1 MSSIKFDPDAIRALA
16 NILTDTGLTEIEI
29 TDKDSRIRVARA
41 PAQVVAQSA
50 YAPAYAPPPA
60 APAETPAPA
69 APAPAL
75 ADLSAHPGAVKSPMV
90 GVAYLSAEPGATPFV
105 VPGQT
110 VTEGQTLLLIE
121 AMKTYNQIKAPKAGT
136 VSQILVRSGAP
147 VEYGE
152 VLILLDA

>member
-1 MSSIKFDPDAIRALA
+1 MSSIKFDAEAIRVLA

-29 TDKDSRIRVARA
+29 SEKDSRVRVVRA
-41 PAQVVAQSA
+41 PAQIVAQTA
-50 YAPAYAPPPA
+50 YAPAPA
-60 APAETPAPA
+60 AGAPA
-69 APAPAL
+69 APAAAPAAAAP

-90 GVAYLSAEPGATPFV
+90 GVAYLSAEPGAAPFV
-105 VPGQT
+105 VPGQA

-136 VSQILVRSGAP
+136 VSRVLVNSGSP

-152 VLILLDA
+152 VLILLDV

>member
-1 MSSIKFDPDAIRALA
+1 MSSIKFDADAIRQLA

-29 TDKDSRIRVARA
+29 TEKDSRIRVARA
-41 PAQVVAQSA
+41 PAQIVGQTA
-50 YAPAYAPPPA
+50 YAA
-60 APAETPAPA
+60 APATQAALTPAPA
-69 APAPAL
+69 APV
-75 ADLSAHPGAVKSPMV
+75 DLSAHAGAVKSPMV
-90 GVAYLSAEPGATPFV
+90 GVAYLSAEPGSPPFV
-105 VPGQT
+105 TPGQM

-136 VSQILVRSGAP
+136 VSRILVQSGSP

>member
-1 MSSIKFDPDAIRALA
+1 
-16 NILTDTGLTEIEI
+16 
-29 TDKDSRIRVARA
+29 
-41 PAQVVAQSA
+41 
-50 YAPAYAPPPA
+50 
-60 APAETPAPA
+60 
-69 APAPAL
+69 
-75 ADLSAHPGAVKSPMV
+75 MV
-90 GVAYLSAEPGATPFV
+90 GVAYLSAEPGAAPFV